1 VVPGELD
8 SGSAALNFLSKRPS
22 LIQEV
27 TIDVTLYRSPAN
39 LAPTHRNSIRF
50 MEFMEFMF
58 DLSSLVSVPVH
69 QSLMEHEP
77 VDFTQNW
84 AFLKIQHLRLKG
96 FDSLI
101 PVKI

>member
-1 VVPGELD
+1 MVPGELD

-39 LAPTHRNSIRF
+39 LAPIHRNSIRF

-58 DLSSLVSVPVH
+58 DLSSLVSAPVH
-69 QSLMEHEP
+69 QRVISHEP

-84 AFLKIQHLRLKG
+84 DLLKIQHLRLKE
-96 FDSLI
+96 FDSLM